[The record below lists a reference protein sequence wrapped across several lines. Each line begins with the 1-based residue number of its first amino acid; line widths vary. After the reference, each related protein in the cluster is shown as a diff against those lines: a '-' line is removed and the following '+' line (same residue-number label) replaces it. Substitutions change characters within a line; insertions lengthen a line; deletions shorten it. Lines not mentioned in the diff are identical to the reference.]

1 MNDDLR
7 RQAETL
13 AQERTYFVQILKDE
27 TTEDEEPIFFLT
39 VRELPGCSAQGI
51 TLEEAF
57 SNLAEVKV
65 DFIESLLED
74 GLPIP
79 PELPITTTKF
89 ALGTSNVYDL
99 TPVEDESLEDI
110 LGRMGRP
117 AHRVHVGEISWE
129 PEPVS

>member
-1 MNDDLR
+1 MSDDLR

-13 AQERTYFVQILKDE
+13 AKERTYSVQILKDE

-39 VRELPGCSAQGI
+39 VRELPGCAAQGI

-57 SNLAEVKV
+57 TNLAEVKV

-79 PELPITTTKF
+79 PELATTTTKF
-89 ALGTSNVYDL
+89 ALAKAAVYDM
-99 TPVEDESLEDI
+99 TPDEDESFEDV
-110 LGRMGRP
+110 LGRVVRP
-117 AHRVHVGEISWE
+117 VHRVHVGEVSWE
-129 PEPVS
+129 PEPVI